1 MSQRGFSIERIVLV
15 MQSNRRLVRLLHRAL
30 GFGVAAAAND
40 EFAFYFRHPEKVSQ
54 PVEVGLDRYGFELG
68 GHIGNV
74 AGDDER
80 SPRHSPT
87 RRILESSLRSR
98 WNALSS
104 SPISELVSREAYFLG
119 HPIKLSHSAERGRRL
134 QSPLAGK

>member
-1 MSQRGFSIERIVLV
+1 MSRRGFSIERIVLL

-30 GFGVAAAAND
+30 GFGVGGGAND

-68 GHIGNV
+68 DHVGDV

-80 SPRHSPT
+80 S
-87 RRILESSLRSR
+87 LRSR
-98 WNALSS
+98 RSALSG
-104 SPISELVSREAYFLG
+104 SPISGFVSREA
-119 HPIKLSHSAERGRRL
+119 
-134 QSPLAGK
+134 